1 MTRPRKRS
9 LRLTLRSSLG
19 LTAMVGALA
28 FAASV
33 QAQEAA
39 RTTATAATTTTTSTS
54 TTPPLK
60 PARPYWP
67 ELTPAQRQALAPLS
81 EDWERLD
88 FQTKKKWVEIANRYP
103 KMQPDEQARTRDRMR
118 EWALL
123 TPEQR
128 RVARDS
134 YARIRAMPPEQRAEI
149 LRKYQEL
156 PDEKRQALATEGRA
170 VKPLVVPKPMPA
182 APVSRRLQIREGAS
196 VRNPAVAAQKSAS
209 PVAAPVQPTAPK
221 AVPPAAAPAP
231 PTTPT
236 PAALPGTPATSA
248 PAS

>member
-1 MTRPRKRS
+1 MTCPRKRR

-19 LTAMVGALA
+19 LTAVVSA
-28 FAASV
+28 FALGAV
-33 QAQEAA
+33 RAQEPA
-39 RTTATAATTTTTSTS
+39 RASGAATTSATQA
-54 TTPPLK
+54 LK

-67 ELTPAQRQALAPLS
+67 ELTQAQRQALAPLS

-103 KMQPDEQARTRDRMR
+103 KMQPDEQSRTRDRMR

-134 YARIRAMPPEQRAEI
+134 YARIRALPPEQRAEI
-149 LRKYQEL
+149 LRKYREL
-156 PDEKRQALATEGRA
+156 SDEKRQALATEGRA

-182 APVSRRLQIREGAS
+182 EPVSRRLQIREGAS
-196 VRNPAVAAQKSAS
+196 VRNPAVAAQKSAG
-209 PVAAPVQPTAPK
+209 PIAAPVQPTAPK
-221 AVPPAAAPAP
+221 AVPPAATPTP

-236 PAALPGTPATSA
+236 PAALPGTPAPSA

>member
-1 MTRPRKRS
+1 MTCPRKRR

-19 LTAMVGALA
+19 LTAVVSAFALA
-28 FAASV
+28 ASA
-33 QAQEAA
+33 QAQEPVRASG
-39 RTTATAATTTTTSTS
+39 AATTSTTSA
-54 TTPPLK
+54 LK

-67 ELTPAQRQALAPLS
+67 ELTQAQRQALAPLS
-81 EDWERLD
+81 EDWEHLD

-103 KMQPDEQARTRDRMR
+103 KMQPDEQTRTRDRMR

-149 LRKYQEL
+149 LRKYREL

-170 VKPLVVPKPMPA
+170 IKPLVVPKPMPA

-209 PVAAPVQPTAPK
+209 PMAAPLQPTAPK
-221 AVPPAAAPAP
+221 AAPPVVAPAL
-231 PTTPT
+231 PTTPTQT
-236 PAALPGTPATSA
+236 PAALPGTPVVNP

>member
-1 MTRPRKRS
+1 MTLLRKRD
-9 LRLTLRSSLG
+9 LRLTLRSSFG
-19 LTAMVGALA
+19 LAAIVSALA
-28 FAASV
+28 FAAIA
-33 QAQEAA
+33 QAQEPARAA
-39 RTTATAATTTTTSTS
+39 AASATPA
-54 TTPPLK
+54 LK

-67 ELTPAQRQALAPLS
+67 ELTPAQRQALSPLS

-170 VKPLVVPKPMPA
+170 VKPLVMPKPMPP

-209 PVAAPVQPTAPK
+209 PPAAPVQPTAPK

-236 PAALPGTPATSA
+236 PAALPGTPAPTA